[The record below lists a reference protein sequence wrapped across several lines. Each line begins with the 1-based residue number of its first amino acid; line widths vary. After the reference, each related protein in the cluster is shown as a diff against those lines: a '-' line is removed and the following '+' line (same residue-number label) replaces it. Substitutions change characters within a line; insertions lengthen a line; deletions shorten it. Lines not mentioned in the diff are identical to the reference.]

1 MIIIIKL
8 CVCVCAIEQWATTRR
23 TMDSIYSVYHL
34 PYNLYIC
41 LYARRLKHQHFFPSN
56 WGFLMTRS
64 NLIQFTQFNVM
75 IINPRASIKMLR
87 FLLIRWDTTKKKKE
101 NATHV
106 WTESHRRGDLRTNE
120 KISLHLAILDVGTFG
135 VATTCSKAMQLLA
148 IVDHT
153 KLVFVFVWIEMNA
166 FYRSDRPNVAPNN
179 RENAIFTSH
188 KFFFHRQ
195 KIQLHA
201 NKSFRVLPTHTPIL
215 ADPCRILPDNFQ
227 ARTYENWK
235 C

>member
-41 LYARRLKHQHFFPSN
+41 LYARRLKHQHFFPLN

-87 FLLIRWDTTKKKKE
+87 FLLIRWDTTKKKKKECNACVDRKPPQRWPSNKWE
-101 NATHV
+101 NLIAPGHFGRGHI
-106 WTESHRRGDLRTNE
+106 WCSYDMLESHAIACYRWPHEARVRVRVNRNE
-120 KISLHLAILDVGTFG
+120 
-135 VATTCSKAMQLLA
+135 
-148 IVDHT
+148 
-153 KLVFVFVWIEMNA
+153 
-166 FYRSDRPNVAPNN
+166 
-179 RENAIFTSH
+179 
-188 KFFFHRQ
+188 
-195 KIQLHA
+195 
-201 NKSFRVLPTHTPIL
+201 
-215 ADPCRILPDNFQ
+215 RILSI
-227 ARTYENWK
+227 RSTK
-235 C
+235 CGPK